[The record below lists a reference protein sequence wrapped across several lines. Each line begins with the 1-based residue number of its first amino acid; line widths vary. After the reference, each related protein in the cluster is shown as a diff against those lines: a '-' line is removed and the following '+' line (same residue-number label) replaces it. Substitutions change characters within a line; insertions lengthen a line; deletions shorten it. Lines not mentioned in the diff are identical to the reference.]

1 MRLELGQVDRYR
13 GFAQFL
19 VDPAERLWRDQAG
32 RSYLGAEQLERYRT
46 ADRPEHA
53 STRVVASPAGGDEF
67 PARRLSSLVTRR
79 IRRNPMPT
87 MLKQGDPGYDEART
101 VWNAMVDR
109 RPRIIARCASAR
121 DVVTAVR
128 TARDLRLEIGVRCGG
143 HSVLGL
149 AVPDDGLMID
159 LTPMGAVRVD
169 PVRRRAV
176 VQGGALLGALD
187 RAAQRYGLATTA
199 GNVSHTG
206 VGGLTLGGGMGWLA
220 RQYGLACDNVISY
233 RVATADGRLLR
244 ASRTEYPDLYWG
256 LRGGG
261 GNFGVVVEFEF
272 RLHPVGTRA
281 LVAEYIFGPEHAAAA
296 LRGWRDLA
304 ADAPRP
310 ATFTASVRDGR
321 ATVGVVWVGDPQ
333 RGSQVAT
340 QLDRLGKPLS
350 RRVSE
355 TSYLNLQR
363 RDDTPQGH
371 ARRRYWKGHYLRALP
386 DDAIDALLVHG
397 QDVPAVSLQAYGGA
411 IADVADDATAF
422 SHRGTAFEYVAA
434 TSWTDPAEDQA
445 RMAAARRCAT
455 AIAPFASGAYVNTL
469 SDEGAE
475 GMRRAYPA
483 RQLARLVAVKNA
495 YDPDNAFHLNQNIP
509 PSR

>member
-1 MRLELGQVDRYR
+1 MTDVMEDV
-13 GFAQFL
+13 
-19 VDPAERLWRDQAG
+19 PRDLAK
-32 RSYLGAEQLERYRT
+32 GA
-46 ADRPEHA
+46 PSA
-53 STRVVASPAGGDEF
+53 SSAPAG
-67 PARRLSSLVTRR
+67 PVLLA
-79 IRRNPMPT
+79 
-87 MLKQGDPGYDEART
+87 QGDPGYDQART
-101 VWNAMVDR
+101 VWNAMVDK
-109 RPRIIARCASAR
+109 RPRMIARCTTAE

-128 TARDLRLEIGVRCGG
+128 VARDLGLEIGVRCGG

-149 AVPDDGLMID
+149 AVPADGLMID

-233 RVATADGRLLR
+233 QVVTAEGRLVR
-244 ASRTEYPDLYWG
+244 ASRTEHPGLYWG

-272 RLHPVGTRA
+272 RLHRTGTRA
-281 LVAEYIFGPEHAAAA
+281 LAAEFAFGPDRAAAA
-296 LRGWRDLA
+296 LRAWRDLA
-304 ADAPRP
+304 ACAPRQ

-321 ATVGVVWVGDPQ
+321 ATAGFVWIGDPRRGQ
-333 RGSQVAT
+333 RLAR
-340 QLDRLGKPLS
+340 QLDALGEPLT
-350 RRVSE
+350 RRVTE
-355 TSYLNLQR
+355 MSYLELQS
-363 RDDTPQGH
+363 RDDSPQGH

-386 DDAIDALLVHG
+386 DSAIDALLLRG
-397 QDVPAVSLQAYGGA
+397 DLFPTLSLQTYGGA
-411 IADVADDATAF
+411 IADVPDDATAF
-422 SHRGTAFEYVAA
+422 SHRDTAFEYVAA
-434 TSWTDPAEDQA
+434 TSWTDPAEDRA
-445 RMAAARRCAT
+445 RIAAARQCSA
-455 AIAPFASGAYVNTL
+455 AIAPFAHGAYVNTL

-475 GMRRAYPA
+475 GVRRAYPPHK
-483 RQLARLVAVKNA
+483 LARLIAVKDA

-509 PSR
+509 SSR